1 MNLPGV
7 KFNLSHGF
15 PSDWA
20 TSRLEEKIISSYF
33 QIKKCDLVVN
43 ATWGFLECENP
54 ITKKMSTK
62 FKVVE
67 YLVTNRLAKNI
78 LFFNFVDPIYDLS
91 TWYNVFDECKKFI
104 KDSDITCIG
113 QIDSNKITLDV
124 PLLYWAIYAI
134 DNFRKYTKE
143 QTTPKTFDNLFLCY
157 NRKPHWHRKLL
168 HEQME
173 KHKVLQRGI
182 FTLGSENPA
191 EVTMINADKNTLP
204 SEDKKMHGELG
215 IPNDTMTLGSLDI
228 WNSHLL
234 TIITETQHLP
244 KVGFPFFS
252 EKIWKPMIGM
262 RPFLCLGDQGSIQY
276 LKNNGFYTFNK
287 LFGINNDDI
296 TINDIVNAIKKFNG
310 NSAEI
315 YDSILDQLEH
325 NKKRFYEFAEEQK
338 KIIPGVN

>member
-1 MNLPGV
+1 
-7 KFNLSHGF
+7 
-15 PSDWA
+15 
-20 TSRLEEKIISSYF
+20 
-33 QIKKCDLVVN
+33 
-43 ATWGFLECENP
+43 
-54 ITKKMSTK
+54 
-62 FKVVE
+62 
-67 YLVTNRLAKNI
+67 
-78 LFFNFVDPIYDLS
+78 
-91 TWYNVFDECKKFI
+91 
-104 KDSDITCIG
+104 
-113 QIDSNKITLDV
+113 
-124 PLLYWAIYAI
+124 
-134 DNFRKYTKE
+134 
-143 QTTPKTFDNLFLCY
+143 
-157 NRKPHWHRKLL
+157 
-168 HEQME
+168 
-173 KHKVLQRGI
+173 
-182 FTLGSENPA
+182 
-191 EVTMINADKNTLP
+191 MINADKNTLP